1 MKIAWDISKQC
12 FTITDYYYFSK
23 LQKFLKENGFSFE
36 ETTDFNNLD
45 KYDIIVFNYPE
56 KFFSEEES
64 LFLKDLVNSGK
75 RILCLAYYKNEDFI
89 ADTCNSLAKVFN
101 VKFHGDEI
109 TDPKNNYENDPYFV
123 VTPEKYMLACTCSL
137 EGGEIFV
144 RASFTAI
151 SNQGYQPILAVK
163 VSVGNG
169 CFIGVGSCV
178 FWDNYSIDVLNNKDL
193 ILKLLRG

>member
-23 LQKFLKENGFSFE
+23 LQRFLKENGFSFE
-36 ETTDFNNLD
+36 ETTFLEGLD

-56 KFFSEEES
+56 KFFSEDEANY
-64 LFLKDLVNSGK
+64 LKDLVKAGK
-75 RILCLAYYKNEDFI
+75 RVLCLAYYKNEDFI

-101 VKFHGDEI
+101 VKFHGDEV
-109 TDPKNNYENDPYFV
+109 TDKEHNYENDPYFV

-137 EGGEIFV
+137 EGGETFV
-144 RASFTAI
+144 KAAPSAV
-151 SNQGYQPILAVK
+151 SNQGFEPILAVK
-163 VSVGNG
+163 VPLGKG

-178 FWDNYSIDVLNNKDL
+178 FWDNYSIDVLNNKEL